1 MNEKIPFSLLYE
13 NMQAILDK
21 PKLYSVKVTCFS
33 AGGLGAC
40 AYGQSIT
47 IAELVRCWQHKEY
60 QIQCPNCGETAYI
73 TQWAGHVNGG
83 GYWEINAYCPHCGES
98 HHFPRASSPV
108 THHKIHWTKMR
119 NILQEEKNAIK
130 NETDNKMENNQDNNF
145 ADNGNQKTNNPVDT
159 EKMTITLLNGRT
171 LSCYPRVET
180 TPRIDNTMKLDTTG
194 QYLRV
199 GRKKTVEPPTSP
211 KQEQEREKAKKF
223 FTDHAFFFLDHREQI
238 LSDSRMFLAPV
249 PVQNAIAYT
258 GTSGFHRPT
267 LGVYIE
273 WWMTCV
279 PAIIG
284 RYRKNAW
291 LVYHIAGS
299 PLSGRNSCGIVN
311 PQGECRSENLPSPF
325 SAIWRSFME
334 VNTRYDEAKERYE
347 AYSLEEVVALLK
359 ANDQG
364 DSLTERMVY
373 ILQREN
379 ITLRQEIQ
387 EIKKSSAQKLED
399 NAGEME
405 TMRLALLKG
414 YIESRRDVFEV
425 WYADY
430 CKKQEEG
437 KRELDDL
444 KLQQKQLKQQL
455 RTGEITNKFHQQQ
468 LTPLKNRISNVEFR
482 LSNMGVISL
491 SHIVPE
497 TYRKYLSPKDV
508 ISFLNE
514 KSQNNTLEME

>member
-171 LSCYPRVET
+171 LPCYPRVET
-180 TPRIDNTMKLDTTG
+180 APSVDNTTKLDTTG
-194 QYLRV
+194 QYLCV
-199 GRKKTVEPPTSP
+199 GRKKTVEPLTSP
-211 KQEQEREKAKKF
+211 EQERAKKF

-238 LSDSRMFLAPV
+238 FSDSRMFLAPV

-258 GTSGFHRPT
+258 GASGFHRPT

-273 WWMTCV
+273 WWMTCI

-311 PQGECRSENLPSPF
+311 PQGECRSESLPGPF
-325 SAIWRSFME
+325 STIWRSFVE

-347 AYSLEEVVALLK
+347 AYSLEDVVALLE

-373 ILQREN
+373 ILQKEN
-379 ITLRQEIQ
+379 IKLRQEIQ
-387 EIKKSSAQKLED
+387 EIEKNKAQKV
-399 NAGEME
+399 GEME
-405 TMRLALLKG
+405 KMRLALLKE
-414 YIESRRDVFEV
+414 YIESRRDVFEA

-430 CKKQEEG
+430 CKKEEEG

>member
-1 MNEKIPFSLLYE
+1 MEEKIPFSVLYE

-21 PKLYSVKVTCFS
+21 PMLYFVEITRFS

-40 AYGQSIT
+40 AYSQPIT
-47 IAELVRCWQHKEY
+47 IAELVRCWQHEEY

-83 GYWEINAYCPHCGES
+83 GYWEINAYCPHCGKE
-98 HHFPRASSPV
+98 HHFPRAFSPA

-119 NILQEEKNAIK
+119 NVLQEERNAMKEMEKNAK
-130 NETDNKMENNQDNNF
+130 DNMV
-145 ADNGNQKTNNPVDT
+145 KTSEPTTPV
-159 EKMTITLLNGRT
+159 ITLLNGRT
-171 LSCYPRVET
+171 LPCYPRVEIS
-180 TPRIDNTMKLDTTG
+180 PRIDNTMKLDTTG

-199 GRKKTVEPPTSP
+199 GRKKTVESPTSP
-211 KQEQEREKAKKF
+211 ELEQRRKQAKKF

-258 GTSGFHRPT
+258 GASGFHRPT
-267 LGVYIE
+267 LGVYLE

-311 PQGECRSENLPSPF
+311 PQGECRSESLPSPF
-325 SAIWRSFME
+325 SAIWRSFVE

-347 AYSLEEVVALLK
+347 AYSLEEVVALLE

-387 EIKKSSAQKLED
+387 EIKKCSAQKLED
-399 NAGEME
+399 KVGEME
-405 TMRLALLKG
+405 KMRLALLKE
-414 YIESRRDVFEV
+414 YFESRRDVFEV

-430 CKKQEEG
+430 CNKQEEG

-497 TYRKYLSPKDV
+497 TYRKYLSPEDV

-514 KSQNNTLEME
+514 KYQNNTLEME

>member
-1 MNEKIPFSLLYE
+1 MEEKIPFSMLYE

-21 PKLYSVKVTCFS
+21 PMLYSVEITRFS

-40 AYGQSIT
+40 VYSQPIT

-60 QIQCPNCGETAYI
+60 QIRCPKCGETAYI

-83 GYWEINAYCPHCGES
+83 GYWEINAYCPKCGVE
-98 HHFPRASSPV
+98 HNFPKSSLPL
-108 THHKIHWTKMR
+108 TDYRIHWTKMR
-119 NILQEEKNAIK
+119 DILQEETSAIKEMGKNAK
-130 NETDNKMENNQDNNF
+130 DNM
-145 ADNGNQKTNNPVDT
+145 AKTSYPGNPV
-159 EKMTITLLNGRT
+159 ITLLNGRT
-171 LSCYPRVET
+171 LPCYPRVET
-180 TPRIDNTMKLDTTG
+180 APSVDNTTKLDTTG
-194 QYLRV
+194 QYLCV
-199 GRKKTVEPPTSP
+199 GRKKTVEPLTSP
-211 KQEQEREKAKKF
+211 EQERAKKF

-249 PVQNAIAYT
+249 PVQNAIAYM
-258 GTSGFHRPT
+258 GTSGFRRPT

-325 SAIWRSFME
+325 STIWRSFVE

-347 AYSLEEVVALLK
+347 AYSLEDVVALLE

-373 ILQREN
+373 ILQKEN
-379 ITLRQEIQ
+379 IKLRQEIQ
-387 EIKKSSAQKLED
+387 EIEKNKAQKV
-399 NAGEME
+399 GEME
-405 TMRLALLKG
+405 KMRLALLKE
-414 YIESRRDVFEV
+414 YIESRHDVFEA

-430 CKKQEEG
+430 CKKEEEG

-468 LTPLKNRISNVEFR
+468 LSPLKNKISNVKYR
-482 LSNMGVISL
+482 LSNLGVISL

-497 TYRKYLSPKDV
+497 IYRKYLSPKDV
-508 ISFLNE
+508 ISFLKGE
-514 KSQNNTLEME
+514 KGDDLLL